1 MAHHARWTM
10 SQVTELFNKPFLELM
25 FEAQQV
31 HRQHFDPRHVQVSTL
46 LSIKTGACPE
56 DCKYCPQSARY
67 KTGLESER
75 LMEVEQ
81 VLDSARKAKNAG
93 STRFCMGAAWKNPHD
108 RDMPY
113 LEQMVK
119 GVKAM
124 GLEACMTLGTLN
136 EEQAQRLSAAGLDYY
151 NHNLDTSP
159 EFYGNIITTRT
170 YQERLDT
177 LKEELHYLE
186 TTREKEVAELI
197 KEARSFGDLSE
208 NSEYDEAKTE
218 QGKLYSRI
226 AEITDLIE
234 NAEVVEKVEVA
245 ADVVTIGSHVRVLD
259 VDEDAEEEYTIV
271 GSQEANPMEGCI
283 SDDSPF
289 GFALKGHKVGET
301 VTVTAPV
308 GELQFKIIAV
318 ENED

>member
-1 MAHHARWTM
+1 MAID
-10 SQVTELFNKPFLELM
+10 S
-25 FEAQQV
+25 
-31 HRQHFDPRHVQVSTL
+31 
-46 LSIKTGACPE
+46 
-56 DCKYCPQSARY
+56 RY
-67 KTGLESER
+67 KMS
-75 LMEVEQ
+75 
-81 VLDSARKAKNAG
+81 
-93 STRFCMGAAWKNPHD
+93 
-108 RDMPY
+108 
-113 LEQMVK
+113 
-119 GVKAM
+119 
-124 GLEACMTLGTLN
+124 
-136 EEQAQRLSAAGLDYY
+136 
-151 NHNLDTSP
+151 
-159 EFYGNIITTRT
+159 
-170 YQERLDT
+170 QERLDT

-259 VDEDAEEEYTIV
+259 VDAEEEYTIV